1 MLMANFLRCNDK
13 KIAIDKDGYLKD
25 LGNWNENVAEA
36 LAADCQI
43 NLKDAHWEIIW
54 LVREFYQQH
63 QLSPPMRPL
72 IKLVKTKLGDD
83 KGRSIY
89 LMKLFGGSAAKT
101 LNRIAGLPRPA
112 NCL

>member
-1 MLMANFLRCNDK
+1 MNNYLRCKDR
-13 KIAIDKDGYLKD
+13 KIALDKEGYLKD
-25 LGNWNENVAEA
+25 LGNWDEDVAEA
-36 LAADCQI
+36 LAENCQI
-43 NLKDAHWEIIW
+43 ILRDAHWEVIL

-72 IKLVKTKLGDD
+72 VKLVKMRLGEE

-101 LNRIAGLPRPA
+101 VTKIAGLPRPA